1 MKYVCLYVDEK
12 KWESMS
18 EGAHAVMDDRLAY
31 DHALRQSGHLVGG
44 EAFRRARAATTPRY
58 RSGKASVT
66 DGPYAETKE

>member
-31 DHALRQSGHLVGG
+31 DHALRQSGHPVGG
-44 EAFRRARAATTPRY
+44 RARAATTPRY

>member
-1 MKYVCLYVDEK
+1 MKYVWLYVDEK

-18 EGAHAVMDDRLAY
+18 EGAHAVMDDGRAC
-31 DHALRQSGHLVGG
+31 DHALRQRGQLVGG
-44 EAFRRARAATTPRY
+44 EALPRARAATTPRY